1 MNINSIRCGAS
12 RRVSHWFSRGAMT
25 KRLLEPILRLPA
37 AAAAGCAAALA
48 LVRRAWLRALAF
60 AATCSLVAAGLALAQ
75 EAAFTAS
82 ADSVKAAYLFK
93 LPAYVD
99 WPPQR
104 FERADS
110 PLIVGVLA
118 ADDVAE
124 ALAALTAGR
133 TSNGRPVVVRR
144 LRLDDELA
152 GVHVLFVGDAAR
164 ERAEEVGAQTA
175 AQNVLTVA
183 DLEAGSAASVIDF
196 VIVNG
201 RVRFEVRLDTAE
213 RHGLRL
219 HAGLLNVAAR
229 VYGARR

>member
-1 MNINSIRCGAS
+1 
-12 RRVSHWFSRGAMT
+12 MT
-25 KRLLEPILRLPA
+25 KRMLLPLLRLPA
-37 AAAAGCAAALA
+37 AAVIGFAAAAALA
-48 LVRRAWLRALAF
+48 RRTWLHGLAF

-75 EAAFTAS
+75 DTALTAT
-82 ADSVKAAYLFK
+82 ADNVKAAYLFK
-93 LPAYVD
+93 LPAYVE
-99 WPPQR
+99 WPPQH

-124 ALAALTAGR
+124 ALAELSAGR
-133 TSNGRPVVVRR
+133 TSSGRPVVVRR

-164 ERAEEVGAQTA
+164 ERAEELAAQTA

-183 DLEAGSAASVIDF
+183 DVEAGSESSIIEF

-201 RVRFEVRLDTAE
+201 RVRFEVQLDTAE